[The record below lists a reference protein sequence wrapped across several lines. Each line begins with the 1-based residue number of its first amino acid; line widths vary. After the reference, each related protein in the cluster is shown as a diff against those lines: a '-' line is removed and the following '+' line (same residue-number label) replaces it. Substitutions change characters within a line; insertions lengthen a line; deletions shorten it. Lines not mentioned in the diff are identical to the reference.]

1 MSRDAGNATEA
12 QAAADDA
19 QHRPRWWRVLLSPWL
34 ELTRPRAAAAC
45 LTAATPRAFWI
56 SFAAHAIA
64 LAGLVV
70 VLTLWS
76 GTVRLSWP
84 APTTMPASAPAG
96 IRPGLPAPDLEQH
109 TFAEVWRDWHRD
121 TLIGPAELIFML
133 VLLLTGAGVAFL
145 AWLNLPRVHR
155 TGSVLRSYDRSL
167 RAVAAC
173 TGLVVILTAGFGWAI
188 VAANHWSAFERTA
201 LRTTPNLF
209 FDLEGLVI
217 IVSPAAACFLLWWI
231 GRAVQS
237 MQGATPEPE
246 IPPRCEGCGYDLTHQ
261 PPNARCPE
269 CGLGVA
275 SSLTPRR
282 RREGC
287 AWERWTGSGSWFETQ
302 VRVLF
307 RPARF
312 YTALELRTP
321 PRAARRFAVWNYVLL
336 GLGGAAWVCVTGWLL
351 HLTFKW
357 LFGPNIEEVLA
368 YAGAMLFWTPLCC
381 WLGHRTIAALVITWW
396 LLREHLP
403 DYAWAAKVMAYESAF
418 LWAFCCFWG
427 VLVSSF
433 ILGDDWMTQGIGPGF
448 LRAFDVPA
456 EIAVLLLGT
465 AGLGVVWLW
474 RYRIAGR
481 AIRWSNF

>member
-12 QAAADDA
+12 HAAADDA

-84 APTTMPASAPAG
+84 APTAVPAGAPAG
-96 IRPGLPAPDLEQH
+96 IRPGLPAPDLERH
-109 TFAEVWRDWHRD
+109 TFAEVWHDWHRD
-121 TLIGPAELIFML
+121 TLIGPAELIFVL
-133 VLLLTGAGVAFL
+133 VLLLTGGGMAFL
-145 AWLNLPRVHR
+145 AWLSLPRVHR
-155 TGSVLRSYDRSL
+155 TGSVLRSYDHSL

-173 TGLVVILTAGFGWAI
+173 AGLVVILTAGFGWAI
-188 VAANHWSAFERTA
+188 IAANHWYAYDITGLGA
-201 LRTTPNLF
+201 TPNLF
-209 FDLEGLVI
+209 FDLEGLVVI
-217 IVSPAAACFLLWWI
+217 ASPAVACFLLWWI
-231 GRAVQS
+231 GRAVQGV
-237 MQGATPEPE
+237 QGAAPRPA
-246 IPPRCEGCGYDLTHQ
+246 ISPRCEGCGYGLTHW
-261 PPNARCPE
+261 PADARCPE
-269 CGLGVA
+269 CGLDVA
-275 SSLTPRR
+275 ASLRLKRR
-282 RREGC
+282 PGS
-287 AWERWTGSGSWFETQ
+287 AWEGWGTATSWIETCW
-302 VRVLF
+302 RVLL
-307 RPARF
+307 RPRSF
-312 YTALELRTP
+312 YSRLKLRP
-321 PRAARRFAVWNYVLL
+321 HARAAASFAVWNYVLL

-351 HLTFKW
+351 YLTSEW
-357 LFGPNIEEVLA
+357 LFSPNIAEVLA

-396 LLREHLP
+396 LLRGYLP
-403 DYAWAAKVMAYESAF
+403 DYAWAAKVVAYESAF
-418 LWAFCCFWG
+418 LWAFCCYWG
-427 VLVSSF
+427 FLVFSF
-433 ILGDDWMTQGIGPGF
+433 ILGGGWISRLIVPGF
-448 LRAFDVPA
+448 LRAFGVPA